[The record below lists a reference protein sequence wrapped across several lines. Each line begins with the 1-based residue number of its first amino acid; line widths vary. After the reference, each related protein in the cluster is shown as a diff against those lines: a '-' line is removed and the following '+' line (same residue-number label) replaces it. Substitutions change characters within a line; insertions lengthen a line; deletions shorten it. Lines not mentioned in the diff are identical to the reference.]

1 MFNILWK
8 EFPVQALYKCV
19 LPQEVSMVEDIALS
33 SQAVTLQTDYVF

>member
-8 EFPVQALYKCV
+8 ESLVQALYKCV